1 MIKKQQN
8 KKSEESM
15 IFQLQQLIYEFTME
29 AIKDDYNWN
38 VEGDDSVQ
46 QGISWNYVDADT
58 RVDFSRHV
66 DNNPLTDDEYYG
78 IWNAIVDDYLASR

>member
-15 IFQLQQLIYEFTME
+15 IFQLQQLIYEFTMG
-29 AIKDDYNWN
+29 AIKDEYNWN

-46 QGISWNYVDADT
+46 KGISWNFVDADT
-58 RVDFSRHV
+58 NVGFSRQV
-66 DNNPLTDDEYYG
+66 DNNPLTDDEYYD
-78 IWNAIVDDYLASR
+78 IWNAIVDDYLASC